1 MATVVMS
8 DTFIDNAMVTAK
20 GQITIPKDV
29 RSVLGVEHGSRVT
42 FVVEQGSVRL
52 VNAAVYAMQRLKR
65 EMAGEGAELSEDDV
79 MALVKRER
87 NGSDYACSD

>member
-1 MATVVMS
+1 MS

-87 NGSDYACSD
+87 TGSDYACSD